1 MTELVGLAYKKNKD
15 TQGKCCFKK
24 IVVMWTLGGRRA
36 QWPMLTQLFASL
48 AKTTTIVMN
57 VTNMEHLKH

>member
-1 MTELVGLAYKKNKD
+1 
-15 TQGKCCFKK
+15 
-24 IVVMWTLGGRRA
+24 MWTLGGRRA